1 MKKVIALL
9 LVVVIA
15 ASALSITAFAKTGF
29 YNGHYYVANVTLS
42 GTHVYGGF
50 NVAGGGLVS
59 CKVGGYVKN
68 KHYGPG
74 KWYWVNGDMQ
84 YSDNGSTAGSIEFNG
99 RSLEVQMGRMWYAYK
114 ALTGYVYDY

>member
-29 YNGHYYVANVTLS
+29 YNGHYYVAKVILS
-42 GTHVYGGF
+42 GTTVYGAF
-50 NVAGGGLVS
+50 TVSGGNFVS
-59 CKVGGYVKN
+59 CQVAGYVKN

-84 YSDNGSTAGSIEFNG
+84 YSDNGSTSDSIVFNG
-99 RSLEVQMGRMWYAYK
+99 RSLEIAEGRMRYAYQ
-114 ALTGYVYDY
+114 ALTGYVYDN